1 MFKPSL
7 FPRFV
12 AFTFFI
18 LLTGLTSQVCAQ
30 ENAFTYKNFSFSL
43 PEGWSAQA
51 IPAGSEKEVIGSLKS
66 EKIAGTTVLIFCYSS
81 WVHDYSYVRIAG
93 LKTIGAVY
101 PKGQKMLK
109 KPTKMKTN
117 GHYIAVVE
125 SWQGA
130 VDAGGQTVFLRTP
143 MGIMETKPGWILM
156 LGFTPDASG
165 DQLEEDF
172 LKMIQSAKYVK

>member
-1 MFKPSL
+1 MFKASFL
-7 FPRFV
+7 RRFV
-12 AFTFFI
+12 SIIFFM
-18 LLTGLTSQVCAQ
+18 LLMGFASQVCAQ

-66 EKIAGTTVLIFCYSS
+66 EKIPGTSVLVMLYSS
-81 WVHDYSYVRIAG
+81 WIHDYSWVRITG
-93 LKTIGAVY
+93 LKTIAATY

-117 GHYIAVVE
+117 GRYTAVVE
-125 SWQGA
+125 SWLGA
-130 VDAGGQTVFLRTP
+130 IDAGGLIVNLRTP
-143 MGIMETKPGWILM
+143 MGIMEVKPGWILM
-156 LGFTPDASG
+156 LGFTPETSG

-172 LKMIQSAKYVK
+172 LKMIKSAKYVQ